1 MSNSAAYHPSLLNG
15 GSREGWRTQP
25 RLLDIQSELDRTRE
39 ELATLRAT
47 TAQVIS
53 AILGE
58 LQSRPAPFPTEIQ
71 KLADLCEEPLPP
83 AADDP
88 LTADAEE
95 IDAHLESLEHLD
107 RRFRWLPAAKQRAS

>member
-25 RLLDIQSELDRTRE
+25 RILDLQAELDRTRE
-39 ELATLRAT
+39 ELETFRAT

-58 LQSRPAPFPTEIQ
+58 LHTRAVPVATEIQ
-71 KLADLCEEPLPP
+71 QLADLCEEPRSRV
-83 AADDP
+83 ADDP
-88 LTADAEE
+88 LVADAEE
-95 IDAHLESLEHLD
+95 IDTGNLESLEYLD
-107 RRFRWLPAAKQRAS
+107 RRFRWLPARQKV

>member
-25 RLLDIQSELDRTRE
+25 RLLDIQAELERTRD

-58 LQSRPAPFPTEIQ
+58 IHTRAVPVAAEIQ
-71 KLADLCEEPLPP
+71 KLADLWEEPRPE

-88 LTADAEE
+88 LASDAEE
-95 IDAHLESLEHLD
+95 IDTGNLESLEYLD
-107 RRFRWLPAAKQRAS
+107 RRFRWLPARQKV

>member
-25 RLLDIQSELDRTRE
+25 RLLDLQSDLDRTRE
-39 ELATLRAT
+39 ELATLRAA

-58 LQSRPAPFPTEIQ
+58 LHTRSVPVATEIQ
-71 KLADLCEEPLPP
+71 KLADLCDEPLPA

-88 LTADAEE
+88 LVADADE
-95 IDAHLESLEHLD
+95 IDTGHLESLEHLD
-107 RRFRWLPAAKQRAS
+107 RRFRWLPAKQRA